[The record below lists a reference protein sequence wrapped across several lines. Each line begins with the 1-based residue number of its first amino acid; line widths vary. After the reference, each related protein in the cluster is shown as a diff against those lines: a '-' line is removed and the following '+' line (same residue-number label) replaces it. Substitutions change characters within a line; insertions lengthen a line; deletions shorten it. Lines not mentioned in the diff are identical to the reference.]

1 MLLQDIYAPEKF
13 CDTAKTMPPDGDE
26 EEDDE
31 DVSAFDESENLAKK
45 KLQDSLTEIVLSQLE
60 TILNQMISNVTTIP
74 YEIRFILKLVFL
86 KA

>member
-13 CDTAKTMPPDGDE
+13 CDTAKNMPADGDE